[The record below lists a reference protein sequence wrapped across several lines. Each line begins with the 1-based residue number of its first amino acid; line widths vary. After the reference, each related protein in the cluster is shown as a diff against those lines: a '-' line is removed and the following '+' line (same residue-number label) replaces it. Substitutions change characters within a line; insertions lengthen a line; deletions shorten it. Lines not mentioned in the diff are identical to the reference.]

1 MNTSTIVPELQG
13 APSPPAPSPP
23 APAPSPPAP
32 EVPVWRRVLE
42 EIWERRRIEGRR
54 RLTAKEIEDW
64 VAENREE
71 S

>member
-1 MNTSTIVPELQG
+1 MNTSTTLTELQTSSSQANSTT
-13 APSPPAPSPP
+13 APLAS
-23 APAPSPPAP
+23 
-32 EVPVWRRVLE
+32 EVPVWRRVLD

-64 VAENREE
+64 VAENRDDAGEA

>member
-1 MNTSTIVPELQG
+1 MNANITLPELQV
-13 APSPPAPSPP
+13 APTPPAAPP
-23 APAPSPPAP
+23 A
-32 EVPVWRRVLE
+32 EVPVWRRVLD

-64 VAENREE
+64 VAENRDDAGEA